1 MTLTTYFMEAT
12 YLIASI
18 LFILS
23 LKMMSHPDTARRGM
37 FLAEGGMFAAIVG
50 TLIGA
55 HIVTWVWL
63 IAGLALG
70 SIIGA
75 WMAITVPMT
84 AMPQRTALSHA
95 FGALAAA
102 LVGVGEFLAKG
113 SDMGGIT
120 RGALGFEIMLG
131 ALAAALVG
139 VGEFMVNIDSLGG
152 IKRGAL
158 GFEIMLGALT
168 TTGSLIAAGKL
179 QGVIAGKPVQFRGQ
193 NALNAAIFLSM
204 TGCFLYFWINPG
216 ATVVFYTMLG
226 LAFVFGGLLVIPIGS
241 ADMPV
246 VMSLLNS
253 YAGLAA
259 AATGFVLGNN
269 VLIIAGT
276 LDGFSGLILSILMCK
291 AMNRSITNVLFG
303 GFGAAIAEAS
313 TDSGGVLREISF
325 DDAAMQLAF
334 ASRVVFVPGYGLA
347 TAQAQHAV
355 RELGELLEQRGVTV
369 KYAIHPVAG
378 RMPGHMNVLLAEA
391 NVPYSSLYEMEQIN
405 PEFSSTDVAVV
416 IGAND
421 VVNPDARDNPK
432 SLIAGMPILEVDRA
446 KSVIV
451 LKRGQGRGFSGLEN
465 PLFYKPCTSMLY
477 GDAKSSL
484 SHLAQA
490 VQHV

>member
-1 MTLTTYFMEAT
+1 MNLTSYFMEAT
-12 YLIASI
+12 YLVASI

-23 LKMMSHPDTARRGM
+23 LKKMSHPETARRGM

-50 TLIGA
+50 TLVGT
-55 HIVTWVWL
+55 HIVDWTWI

-70 SIIGA
+70 SIIGG
-75 WMAITVPMT
+75 WMAVSVPMT

-102 LVGVGEFLAKG
+102 LVGVGEFVVKG
-113 SDMGGIT
+113 SELGTVT
-120 RGALGFEIMLG
+120 RSALGFE
-131 ALAAALVG
+131 V
-139 VGEFMVNIDSLGG
+139 
-152 IKRGAL
+152 
-158 GFEIMLGALT
+158 MLGALT
-168 TTGSLIAAGKL
+168 TTGSLIAASKL
-179 QGVIAGKPVQFRGQ
+179 QGIIGGKPIQFRGQ
-193 NALNAAIFLSM
+193 NAVNLLVGLSM
-204 TGCFLYFWINPG
+204 VSSFILFCIHPEMI
-216 ATVVFYTMLG
+216 AAFYSMLG
-226 LAFVFGGLLVIPIGS
+226 LAFVFGVMLVIPIGS

-259 AATGFVLGNN
+259 AATGFVLSNN

-276 LDGFSGLILSILMCK
+276 LDGFSGFILSVLMCK

-303 GFGAAIAEAS
+303 GFGSVVAEAS
-313 TDSGGVLREISF
+313 SNADGVMREISLE
-325 DDAAMQLAF
+325 DAAMQLAF
-334 ASRVVFVPGYGLA
+334 ASRVIFVPGYGLA

-355 RELGELLEQRGVTV
+355 RELAELLEGRGVTV

-405 PEFSSTDVAVV
+405 PEFPSTDVAVV

-465 PLFYKPCTSMLY
+465 PLFFKSCTTMLY

>member
-1 MTLTTYFMEAT
+1 MSLTTYFMEAT
-12 YLIASI
+12 YLVASI
-18 LFILS
+18 LFVLA
-23 LKMMSHPDTARRGM
+23 LKGMSHPETARRGM

-63 IAGLALG
+63 IGGLLIG
-70 SIIGA
+70 SVIGA
-75 WMAITVPMT
+75 WMAVFVPMT

-102 LVGVGEFLAKG
+102 LVG
-113 SDMGGIT
+113 I
-120 RGALGFEIMLG
+120 
-131 ALAAALVG
+131 
-139 VGEFMVNIDSLGG
+139 GEFMVNIAVLGPV
-152 IKRGAL
+152 KRGAL

-179 QGVIAGKPVQFRGQ
+179 QGVIQGKPVQFRGQ
-193 NALNAAIFLSM
+193 NLVNLTVFVVM
-204 TGCFLYFWINPG
+204 VGCFVYFLGHPEG
-216 ATVVFYTMLG
+216 RVVFYAMLG
-226 LAFVFGGLLVIPIGS
+226 TAFLFGVMLVIPIGS

-276 LDGFSGLILSILMCK
+276 LDGFSGLILSVLMCK

-303 GFGAAIAEAS
+303 GFGAVIAEATS
-313 TDSGGVLREISF
+313 TADGVMREITL

-334 ASRVVFVPGYGLA
+334 ASRVIFVPGYGLA

-355 RELGELLEQRGVTV
+355 RELAELLEDRGVTV

-391 NVPYSSLYEMEQIN
+391 NVPYSALYEMEQIN
-405 PEFSSTDVAVV
+405 PEFPSTDVAVV

-465 PLFYKPCTSMLY
+465 PLFYKTCTAMLY

>member
-1 MTLTTYFMEAT
+1 MTLTSYFMEAT
-12 YLIASI
+12 YLVASI

-23 LKMMSHPDTARRGM
+23 LKMMSHPETARRGM

-50 TLIGA
+50 TLVGTQ
-55 HIVTWVWL
+55 IVTWVWI
-63 IAGLALG
+63 IAGLTLG

-75 WMAITVPMT
+75 WMAVSVPMT

-102 LVGVGEFLAKG
+102 LVGIGEFVVKA
-113 SDMGGIT
+113 SEMGTVT
-120 RGALGFEIMLG
+120 RGALGFE
-131 ALAAALVG
+131 V
-139 VGEFMVNIDSLGG
+139 
-152 IKRGAL
+152 
-158 GFEIMLGALT
+158 MLGALT

-193 NALNAAIFLSM
+193 NVINLIISLGMVTSFVL
-204 TGCFLYFWINPG
+204 FWIHPQ
-216 ATVVFYTMLG
+216 AVVFFYTMLG
-226 LAFVFGGLLVIPIGS
+226 LAFVFGVMLVIPIGS

-276 LDGFSGLILSILMCK
+276 LDGFSGFILSVLMCK

-303 GFGAAIAEAS
+303 GFGAVIAEAGTS
-313 TDSGGVLREISF
+313 NAGGVMREISL

-334 ASRVVFVPGYGLA
+334 ANRVVFVPGYGLA
-347 TAQAQHAV
+347 TAQAQHAC
-355 RELGELLEQRGVTV
+355 RELGELLEARGVSV

-405 PEFSSTDVAVV
+405 PEFPSTDVAVV

-451 LKRGQGRGFSGLEN
+451 LKRGLRPRESALLQALHHDALWRCEILAEPSGAGCAARVIKNRSPGNE
-465 PLFYKPCTSMLY
+465 
-477 GDAKSSL
+477 
-484 SHLAQA
+484 
-490 VQHV
+490 

>member
-1 MTLTTYFMEAT
+1 M
-12 YLIASI
+12 
-18 LFILS
+18 
-23 LKMMSHPDTARRGM
+23 
-37 FLAEGGMFAAIVG
+37 
-50 TLIGA
+50 
-55 HIVTWVWL
+55 
-63 IAGLALG
+63 
-70 SIIGA
+70 
-75 WMAITVPMT
+75 
-84 AMPQRTALSHA
+84 
-95 FGALAAA
+95 
-102 LVGVGEFLAKG
+102 GVV
-113 SDMGGIT
+113 T
-120 RGALGFEIMLG
+120 RGALGFE
-131 ALAAALVG
+131 V
-139 VGEFMVNIDSLGG
+139 
-152 IKRGAL
+152 
-158 GFEIMLGALT
+158 MLGALT

-179 QGVIAGKPVQFRGQ
+179 QGVIYGKPVQFRGQ
-193 NALNAAIFLSM
+193 NIVNFTIFLGM
-204 TGCFLYFWINPG
+204 VGCFAFFWIHPE
-216 ATVVFYTMLG
+216 ASAVFYSMLG
-226 LAFVFGGLLVIPIGS
+226 IAFVFGVMLVIPIGS

-303 GFGAAIAEAS
+303 GFGAVIAEATS
-313 TDSGGVLREISF
+313 NAGGVMREISL

-334 ASRVVFVPGYGLA
+334 ANRVVFVPGYGLA

-355 RELGELLEQRGVTV
+355 RELAELLEGRGVSV

-405 PEFSSTDVAVV
+405 PELPSTDVVVV

-432 SLIAGMPILEVDRA
+432 SLIAGMPIIEVDRA

-465 PLFYKPCTSMLY
+465 PLFFKSCTSMLY

>member
-1 MTLTTYFMEAT
+1 MNFATYSPSMYFMEAT
-12 YLIASI
+12 YLVASI

-55 HIVTWVWL
+55 HIITWTWL
-63 IAGLALG
+63 IAGL
-70 SIIGA
+70 
-75 WMAITVPMT
+75 
-84 AMPQRTALSHA
+84 A

-102 LVGVGEFLAKG
+102 LVG
-113 SDMGGIT
+113 I
-120 RGALGFEIMLG
+120 
-131 ALAAALVG
+131 
-139 VGEFMVNIDSLGG
+139 GEFMVNINELGPV
-152 IKRGAL
+152 KRGAL
-158 GFEIMLGALT
+158 GFEIILGALT

-179 QGVIAGKPVQFRGQ
+179 QGVIQGKPIQFRGQ
-193 NALNAAIFLSM
+193 NIVNLTIFVAM
-204 TGCFLYFWINPG
+204 VGCFFYFWFNPQ
-216 ATVVFYTMLG
+216 ASTVFYSMLG
-226 LAFVFGGLLVIPIGS
+226 IAFLFGVMLVIPIGS

-276 LDGFSGLILSILMCK
+276 LDGFSGFILSVLMCK

-303 GFGAAIAEAS
+303 GFGA
-313 TDSGGVLREISF
+313 
-325 DDAAMQLAF
+325 
-334 ASRVVFVPGYGLA
+334 VV
-347 TAQAQHAV
+347 
-355 RELGELLEQRGVTV
+355 
-369 KYAIHPVAG
+369 
-378 RMPGHMNVLLAEA
+378 AEA
-391 NVPYSSLYEMEQIN
+391 NVPYSHLYEMEQIN
-405 PEFSSTDVAVV
+405 PEFPSTDVAVV

-465 PLFYKPCTSMLY
+465 PLFFKSCTSMLY

-484 SHLAQA
+484 THLAQA

>member
-1 MTLTTYFMEAT
+1 MNPASFTLTSYFMEAT
-12 YLIASI
+12 YLVASI
-18 LFILS
+18 LFILA

-63 IAGLALG
+63 IAGLAIG
-70 SIIGA
+70 SAIGA
-75 WMAITVPMT
+75 WMAVTVPMT

-102 LVGVGEFLAKG
+102 LVG
-113 SDMGGIT
+113 I
-120 RGALGFEIMLG
+120 
-131 ALAAALVG
+131 
-139 VGEFMVNIDSLGG
+139 GEFMVNINELGPV
-152 IKRGAL
+152 KRGAL
-158 GFEIMLGALT
+158 GFEIILGALT

-179 QGVIAGKPVQFRGQ
+179 QGIIQGKPVQFRGQ
-193 NALNAAIFLSM
+193 NIVNLTIALAM
-204 TGCFLYFWINPG
+204 VGCFFYFWIHPE
-216 ATVVFYTMLG
+216 ASAVFYTMLG
-226 LAFVFGGLLVIPIGS
+226 IAFLFGIMLVIPIGS

-276 LDGFSGLILSILMCK
+276 LDGFSGFILSVLMCK

-303 GFGAAIAEAS
+303 GFGAVIAEA
-313 TDSGGVLREISF
+313 TANVDGVMREISL

-334 ASRVVFVPGYGLA
+334 ANRVIFVPGYGLA

-355 RELGELLEQRGVTV
+355 RELAELLEGRGVTV

-391 NVPYSSLYEMEQIN
+391 NVPYSSLYEMDQIN
-405 PEFSSTDVAVV
+405 PEFPSTDVAVV

-421 VVNPDARDNPK
+421 VVNPDARDNPT
-432 SLIAGMPILEVDRA
+432 SIIAGMPILEVDRA

-465 PLFYKPCTSMLY
+465 PLFFKSCTAMLY

>member
-1 MTLTTYFMEAT
+1 VSLTSYFMEAT
-12 YLIASI
+12 YLVASI

-23 LKMMSHPDTARRGM
+23 LKMMSHPETARRGM
-37 FLAEGGMFAAIVG
+37 FLAEGGMFAAIIG
-50 TLIGA
+50 TLVGA
-55 HIVTWVWL
+55 HIVTWVWI
-63 IAGLALG
+63 IAGLTVG

-75 WMAITVPMT
+75 WMAVTVPMT

-102 LVGVGEFLAKG
+102 LVGVGEFIVKA
-113 SDMGGIT
+113 SDMGAVT
-120 RGALGFEIMLG
+120 RSALGFE
-131 ALAAALVG
+131 V
-139 VGEFMVNIDSLGG
+139 
-152 IKRGAL
+152 
-158 GFEIMLGALT
+158 MLGALT

-179 QGVIAGKPVQFRGQ
+179 QGIIGGKPIQFRGQ
-193 NALNAAIFLSM
+193 RIVNLLISLSM
-204 TGCFLYFWINPG
+204 LSSFVFFCIHPEVIT
-216 ATVVFYTMLG
+216 AFYTMLG
-226 LAFVFGGLLVIPIGS
+226 TAFVFGVMLVIPIGS

-259 AATGFVLGNN
+259 AATGFVLQNN

-276 LDGFSGLILSILMCK
+276 LDGFSGFILSVLMCK

-303 GFGAAIAEAS
+303 GFGALVADAGISNA
-313 TDSGGVLREISF
+313 GGVMREISL
-325 DDAAMQLAF
+325 DDAAIQLAF
-334 ASRVVFVPGYGLA
+334 ANRVVFVPGYGLA

-355 RELGELLEQRGVTV
+355 RELAELLEGRGVTV

-391 NVPYSSLYEMEQIN
+391 NVPYSALYEMEQIN
-405 PEFSSTDVAVV
+405 PEFPSTDVAVV

-421 VVNPDARDNPK
+421 VVNPDARDNPT

-465 PLFYKPCTSMLY
+465 PLFFKPCTTMLY

-484 SHLAQA
+484 GHLAQA
-490 VQHV
+490 VQRV

>member
-1 MTLTTYFMEAT
+1 VSLTSYFMEAT
-12 YLIASI
+12 YLVASI
-18 LFILS
+18 LFILA
-23 LKMMSHPDTARRGM
+23 LKMMSHPETARKGM
-37 FLAEGGMFAAIVG
+37 FLAEGGMFAAIIG
-50 TLIGA
+50 TLVGA
-55 HIVTWVWL
+55 HIVTWVWI
-63 IAGLALG
+63 IAGLAVG

-102 LVGVGEFLAKG
+102 LVGIGEFVTKANE
-113 SDMGGIT
+113 MGIIT
-120 RGALGFEIMLG
+120 RGALGFE
-131 ALAAALVG
+131 V
-139 VGEFMVNIDSLGG
+139 
-152 IKRGAL
+152 
-158 GFEIMLGALT
+158 MLGALT

-193 NALNAAIFLSM
+193 NAINLIIGLGMVSSFV
-204 TGCFLYFWINPG
+204 FFWIHPEIV
-216 ATVVFYTMLG
+216 AAFYMMLG
-226 LAFVFGGLLVIPIGS
+226 LAFVFGVMLVIPIGS

-276 LDGFSGLILSILMCK
+276 LDGFSGFILSVLMCK

-303 GFGAAIAEAS
+303 GFGAVIAEAS
-313 TDSGGVLREISF
+313 ADSGGVIREISL

-334 ASRVVFVPGYGLA
+334 ANRVVFVPGYGLA
-347 TAQAQHAV
+347 TAQAQHAC
-355 RELGELLEQRGVTV
+355 RELGELLEARGVTV

-405 PEFSSTDVAVV
+405 PEFPSTDVAVV

-465 PLFYKPCTSMLY
+465 PLFFKPCTSMLY